1 MKNLLLLLN
10 LIFVF
15 IFTGCIN
22 NIPTPK
28 ERKAKILSLVENN
41 NFIEVDI
48 ETSTFPLFSLQ
59 NINNNCKNKNLKI
72 YIEGDGLAWITRNTI
87 SKDPTPINLTTIKLM
102 NQDTDQCKLYL
113 ARPCQ
118 FTTSSLCNK
127 KYWTSHR
134 FSSEVL
140 NSFTDSLNHIK
151 AKYNNSS
158 FTLIG
163 YSGGGAIAT
172 LLASK
177 RDDINMIITIAGNL
191 NIDKWTSMHN
201 ISKLEGSLNPSDYT
215 KELENIEQ
223 YHLIGKQDDI
233 VPKDVFLSY
242 LSRFD
247 RKDKI
252 HYKLFDTTHNCC
264 WEESY
269 KFFLQELK

>member
-1 MKNLLLLLN
+1 MKNLLLISILFFL
-10 LIFVF
+10 FS
-15 IFTGCIN
+15 GCIN
-22 NIPTPK
+22 NIPTPE
-28 ERKAKILSLVENN
+28 ERKNNALSLVKNS
-41 NFIEVDI
+41 NFTEVDI

-59 NINNNCKNKNLKI
+59 NINNDCKNKNLKI

-87 SKDPTPINLTTIKLM
+87 SKDPTPTNSVTIKLM
-102 NQDTDQCKLYL
+102 NQDTNQCKLYI

-118 FTTSSLCNK
+118 FITSSLCNK

-140 NSFTDSLNHIK
+140 NSFEESLEHIK
-151 AKYNNSS
+151 NKYNNSS

-223 YHLIGKQDDI
+223 YHLIGNQDNI
-233 VPKDVFLSY
+233 VPKDVFFSY
-242 LSRFD
+242 LSKFD

-269 KFFLQELK
+269 KLFLQELK